1 MSLPAAGA
9 FLYIQNF
16 LISFICIY
24 IYLSIY
30 ISNYYIYLFIY
41 LSIYQSISL
50 PQVPDQQEG
59 PEDQERRGG

>member
-16 LISFICIY
+16 LISFYMY
-24 IYLSIY
+24 IHLSIY
-30 ISNYYIYLFIY
+30 RSIYPSIY

-50 PQVPDQQEG
+50 PQIPDQQEG